1 MPETV
6 YTEGLNHIYE
16 TDDPWQTGGYVLPT
30 NSAKSAE
37 AVRADMRTRDLQTQA
52 EMFNSAEAQKS
63 RDFNSAEA
71 QAARDWQERMSNTE
85 VQRRMADLK
94 AAGLNPLLAA
104 GSSASTPS
112 GSSATSSPAHSGG
125 GKGSAANPGLGLI
138 PAVIGA
144 VAMIATAGM
153 SSAAK
158 AASTANAAAQTAVL
172 SNSANS
178 WKLSKTEID
187 KLLKIAEVQS
197 KGSAADDMKDL
208 LRIVNTDWVG
218 K

>member
-1 MPETV
+1 MSETV

-16 TDDPWQTGGYVLPT
+16 TTDPWVTGGYILPT

-52 EMFNSAEAQKS
+52 EMFNSAEAEKT
-63 RDFNSAEA
+63 RLFNSAEA
-71 QAARDWQERMSNTE
+71 KAARHWQEVMSNTE
-85 VQRRMADLK
+85 VQRRVADLK
-94 AAGLNPLLAA
+94 SAGLNPLLAA

-112 GSSATSSPAHSGG
+112 GSSASSTPAHSSG

-138 PAVIGA
+138 PSIIGSLA
-144 VAMIATAGM
+144 LIATKGM

-158 AASTANAAAQTAVL
+158 TASVASETAKTAVL
-172 SNSANS
+172 ANSAES
-178 WKLSKTEID
+178 WKPVSKE
-187 KLLKIAEVQS
+187 LQ
-197 KGSAADDMKDL
+197 
-208 LRIVNTDWVG
+208 RILDADWVG